1 MLSNLYF
8 ITKSCNFTKGSN
20 IIESTILQSA
30 SILKFAKN
38 SKKNK
43 KKNKKKQDSKTNKNK
58 IKLLIQKTKKLF
70 TKEIILKVI
79 KEIIIQVIKY
89 LIGNYIF

>member
-1 MLSNLYF
+1 MLLNLYF

-20 IIESTILQSA
+20 IIESTILHSA
-30 SILKFAKN
+30 SILKFANN

-43 KKNKKKQDSKTNKNK
+43 KKNQKKQGSKKNKNK
-58 IKLLIQKTKKLF
+58 IKLLIHKAKKLL

-79 KEIIIQVIKY
+79 KEIVIQVIKY
-89 LIGNYIF
+89 LILNNIF

>member
-8 ITKSCNFTKGSN
+8 ITKSCNFTKWSN
-20 IIESTILQSA
+20 IIESIILHSA

-58 IKLLIQKTKKLF
+58 IKLLIQKAKKLF

-79 KEIIIQVIKY
+79 KEIVIQVIKY